1 MATRSFPIQI
11 LRTHID
17 NLLNDAIAATK
28 TCLTLD
34 KPVARELHVQLGQN
48 FHLPMDA
55 QRKEPDVVDH
65 LNRTIRRVQN
75 IQGLLDVPNG
85 ATEVSLD
92 SSDMADIAFLEAYQS
107 VVDAVV
113 TERNRMRKGG

>member
-1 MATRSFPIQI
+1 MATRLFPIQI
-11 LRTHID
+11 LRAHID
-17 NLLNDAIAATK
+17 SLLNDTIDATK
-28 TCLTLD
+28 TCLTFD
-34 KPVARELHVQLGQN
+34 KPVAKELHIQLGQT
-48 FHLPMDA
+48 FHLPMDV

-85 ATEVSLD
+85 ATEVGLD

-107 VVDAVV
+107 VVGVV
-113 TERNRMRKGG
+113 AAERNRMAKGG